1 MFYCEICS
9 EWMDYWNN
17 CENCDIWKE
26 VICLH
31 ALSI

>member
-9 EWMDYWNN
+9 EWVDCWNN

-26 VICLH
+26 EYVEE
-31 ALSI
+31 